1 MRRAITIILA
11 ATILSCASARN
22 KKVAKFK
29 ELTKDVCRDNPH
41 EVRLAQTLYI
51 EIVRN

>member
-1 MRRAITIILA
+1 MRAIIILLA
-11 ATILSCASARN
+11 AMMLSCASAKT
-22 KKVAKFK
+22 KKLAKFK
-29 ELTKDVCRDNPH
+29 EVTKDICRDNPH